1 MRPHAMEGL
10 VNSECAATNPIDHEG
25 QARKAARSH
34 SDNRTMSYL
43 SLYRKYRAQQFDE
56 VMGQSHITTTL
67 RNAIRQQKWA
77 HAYLFCGPRGTGKTT
92 TARLLAKAL
101 NCEQG
106 PTPDPCGQCRFCETI
121 KNGTCVD
128 VVEMDAASET
138 GIDDVRG
145 AIIENAKYPPMDA
158 RYKIYI
164 IDEVHDLSAKAFDA
178 LLKTI
183 EEPPAHVLFVL
194 ATTEFTKVPVT
205 IRSRCQRFDFHR
217 GSITDITARLEFVV
231 KAEGLEADP
240 AALNLIARVADGS
253 WRDALTALEQVIAFS
268 EGILTSQTVYQAL
281 GVVEDETLHQLID
294 ALAER
299 KQAVVLELVDAQL
312 KLGREPRVFAES
324 LIAHLR
330 VLIQIALNTA
340 GSTQFYDPAQEAS
353 MFEQANRVGVPRLLH
368 WWERLTETL
377 NQMKTSGAPRI
388 LLELNL
394 LLICEQGNTPII
406 SSGATVDT
414 STDMSPPVQQGVAP
428 ASVLGSAVSEKGE
441 KTVVVAAPT
450 TQSVQLEP
458 AYDEN
463 GTGGDLQQW
472 WGVYLQRMR
481 EKAPR
486 MASMLDGSQVVIES
500 EGQATIFVRSPL
512 AEQSFTKDEKRA
524 TAIAEAIAK
533 QLQIDK
539 IYVRF
544 KVKPDAA
551 SAVPEPPPAQETA
564 MPTLEGQGL
573 IDGIKETFNGQELS

>member
-10 VNSECAATNPIDHEG
+10 VNRECATTNPTEEEG
-25 QARKAARSH
+25 QARKTAGSH
-34 SDNRTMSYL
+34 SHNQTMSYL

-106 PTPDPCGQCRFCETI
+106 PTPDPCGTCRFCETI

-138 GIDDVRG
+138 GIDDVRS

-183 EEPPAHVLFVL
+183 EEPPPHVLFVL

-231 KAEGLEADP
+231 QAEGLEAEP

-268 EGILTSQTVYQAL
+268 EGVLTPQTVYQAL
-281 GVVEDETLHQLID
+281 GVVEDETLYLLID

-299 KQAVVLELVDAQL
+299 KQTVVLELVDAQL
-312 KLGREPRVFAES
+312 KLGREPRAFAES
-324 LIAHLR
+324 LIAYLR
-330 VLIQIALNTA
+330 TLIQIALNAT
-340 GSTQFYDPAQEAS
+340 GSTQFYDPAQQAS
-353 MFEQANRVGVPRLLH
+353 MFEQANRVGVHCLLR

-377 NQMKTSGAPRI
+377 NQMKTSGTPRI

-394 LLICEQGNTPII
+394 LLICEQVNTPIPGASTSVEPPTTLPQPVRQAGTPASTH
-406 SSGATVDT
+406 SSAASAKEEETAAAAA
-414 STDMSPPVQQGVAP
+414 PPVQQ
-428 ASVLGSAVSEKGE
+428 
-441 KTVVVAAPT
+441 
-450 TQSVQLEP
+450 EP
-458 AYDEN
+458 DDDEN
-463 GTGGDLQQW
+463 GTGNLQQW
-472 WGVYLQRMR
+472 WSIYLQRMR

-486 MASMLDGSQVVIES
+486 MASMLDGSQLVIDHEK
-500 EGQATIFVRSPL
+500 QATIFVRSPL

-524 TAIAEAIAK
+524 HTIAEAIAK
-533 QLQIDK
+533 RLQVDK

-544 KVKPDAA
+544 KVKPDDA

-564 MPTLEGQGL
+564 MPTLEGQNL
-573 IDGIKETFNGQELS
+573 IDGIKETFNGQEIN

>member
-1 MRPHAMEGL
+1 
-10 VNSECAATNPIDHEG
+10 
-25 QARKAARSH
+25 
-34 SDNRTMSYL
+34 MSYL

-268 EGILTSQTVYQAL
+268 EGVLTPQTVYQAL

-414 STDMSPPVQQGVAP
+414 STDMSPPVQQGVTP
-428 ASVLGSAVSEKGE
+428 ASVLGSAVSEKEE
-441 KTVVVAAPT
+441 KTVVAAAPT

-573 IDGIKETFNGQELS
+573 IDGIKETFNGQELN